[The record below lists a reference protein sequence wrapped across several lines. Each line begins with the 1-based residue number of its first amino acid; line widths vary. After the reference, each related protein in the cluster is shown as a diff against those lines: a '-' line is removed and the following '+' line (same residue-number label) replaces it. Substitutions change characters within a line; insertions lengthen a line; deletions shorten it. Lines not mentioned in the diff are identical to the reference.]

1 MGERVKFY
9 TIHCPK
15 CNELQMIMK
24 KKNIEFDVI
33 DDKDTVMSVADENN
47 IKSAPFAL
55 IDGVYYDVK
64 KLQEWIKEQ
73 H

>member
-1 MGERVKFY
+1 
-9 TIHCPK
+9 
-15 CNELQMIMK
+15 MK